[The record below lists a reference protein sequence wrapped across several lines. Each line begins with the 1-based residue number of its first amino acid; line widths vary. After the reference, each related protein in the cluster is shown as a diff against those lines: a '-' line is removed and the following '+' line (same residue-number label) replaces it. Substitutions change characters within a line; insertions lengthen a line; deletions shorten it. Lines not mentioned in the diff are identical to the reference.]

1 LRGNLY
7 TGRFTAKAAPTPDPQ
22 HPVPTI
28 LRGHHQGQKRIEMI
42 LFGIKNCDSVKKA
55 RRWLDENNVTYQF
68 HDFRKEGL
76 DQATIEGWLTSVS
89 WETLLNK
96 RGTTW
101 RQLEDS
107 RKEHLNPQT
116 AIALM
121 LENPTLI
128 KRPVIVR
135 DDLTLVG
142 FDEAN
147 YTSLL

>member
-1 LRGNLY
+1 
-7 TGRFTAKAAPTPDPQ
+7 
-22 HPVPTI
+22 
-28 LRGHHQGQKRIEMI
+28 MI
-42 LFGIKNCDSVKKA
+42 LFGIKNCDTVKKA
-55 RRWLDENNVTYQF
+55 RRWLDENNVAYQF

-107 RKEHLNPQT
+107 RKEHLDQQT

-121 LENPTLI
+121 LKN
-128 KRPVIVR
+128 
-135 DDLTLVG
+135 
-142 FDEAN
+142 
-147 YTSLL
+147 